1 MSIEAAKALR
11 AKLRNDAALTDFF
24 QSHYGKAA
32 IHRIGYKQS
41 QNANDFPIVSYVVP
55 KADLGD
61 PSGTRMTVSVV
72 VGVNAPGI
80 TDDVFDG
87 VAQVDAVAGLI
98 MAAIEVGTLDSKTLW
113 LGTATVVG
121 DMGMRHPF
129 YETEIILPLLRR
141 G

>member
-1 MSIEAAKALR
+1 MSIGAAKSLR
-11 AKLRNDAALTDFF
+11 TKLRNDAALTAFW

-61 PSGTRMTVSVV
+61 PSGERMTVSVV
-72 VGVNAPGI
+72 IGVNAPGI
-80 TDDVFDG
+80 TDDVYDG
-87 VAQVDAVAGLI
+87 VAQVSEAAGLI
-98 MAAIEVGTLDSKTLW
+98 MAAIAVGTIDSKTMW
-113 LGTATVVG
+113 LGTATVIG

-129 YETEIILPLLRR
+129 YETEIILPLLWR